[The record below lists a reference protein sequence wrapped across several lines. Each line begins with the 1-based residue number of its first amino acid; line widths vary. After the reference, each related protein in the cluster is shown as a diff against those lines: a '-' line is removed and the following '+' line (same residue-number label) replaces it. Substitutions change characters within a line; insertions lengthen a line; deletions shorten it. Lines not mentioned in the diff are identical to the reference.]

1 MSGVGRR
8 NGLRSPPPAPLRTV
22 FNLREKAGVTALAIT
37 LKKLS
42 VFRAAEWSHF
52 LSARQCGRLA
62 EDVWIESASYSETI
76 DAR

>member
-1 MSGVGRR
+1 MSGIGRR
-8 NGLRSPPPAPLRTV
+8 NGLRAPPPLRRGC
-22 FNLREKAGVTALAIT
+22 NLRGKEGGTAMAIT
-37 LKKLS
+37 LKHVS

-52 LSARQCGRLA
+52 LPARQCGRLA